1 MKQYVQ
7 EVLDVA
13 KNYGLQILTLDFT
26 DVTLL
31 CRLEILPEIYIQIYR
46 NLKKNK
52 LNLALVFGKS
62 RMLGFDSEG
71 GQYHCHP
78 IDQPEAHVSI
88 ERRTEIEEFVLLC
101 FSTLQEQGL
110 L

>member
-31 CRLEILPEIYIQIYR
+31 CRLEILPEIYTQTT
-46 NLKKNK
+46 
-52 LNLALVFGKS
+52 LVFLSKK
-62 RMLGFDSEG
+62 MADLA
-71 GQYHCHP
+71 
-78 IDQPEAHVSI
+78 I
-88 ERRTEIEEFVLLC
+88 
-101 FSTLQEQGL
+101 
-110 L
+110 